1 MFKNCIKLS
10 YISIGLVLREIWMR
24 SQTDTPPP
32 PLTHTHT
39 HTHTNAFKKLNL
51 IRVKIILSINTVEET
66 MQTLPLKVKPKV
78 KSYVCRCLFFMVY
91 MKCYTNI
98 RKFIPNSKPYRFSL
112 QPVKWRV
119 DVKILQILK
128 LKESISKDNSEHIR

>member
-1 MFKNCIKLS
+1 MYKNYIKLS

-24 SQTDTPPP
+24 SQTDNPP

-39 HTHTNAFKKLNL
+39 HTQNAFKKLNL

-66 MQTLPLKVKPKV
+66 IQTLPLKVKPKV

-98 RKFIPNSKPYRFSL
+98 RKFIPNSKPYRFSF

-128 LKESISKDNSEHIR
+128 LKESIPKDNSDHIR